1 MNRARVVVGA
11 DGSAAGTAAVRW
23 AATEARL
30 RDTDLEVILAYRWQM
45 PGRHFTTSGALQ
57 RAADEQARSIIEASV
72 AHARSAAPGLA
83 VHGTAVLGY
92 PAEVLLKSARDA
104 ELLVVGS
111 RGLGGFRGLLLGSVG
126 AQVATHASCPVVV
139 VRGRAT
145 TTGPVV
151 VGVDESASA
160 RVATAL
166 AFEETAVRRH
176 AMLLAVTAYTAP
188 LLPMT
193 IGTPPLG
200 YDQSELETV
209 IRRSQAVELAEWR
222 EKYPDVVVDGE
233 VVTGNPAEVL
243 VAKSRHAQLV
253 VVGTHS
259 QGAVGALLLGSVGLR
274 LLHHADCPVLVAR
287 R

>member
-30 RDTDLEVILAYRWQM
+30 RGTDLEVILAYHWQM

-57 RAADEQARSIIEASV
+57 RAADEQARSIIEASITQ
-72 AHARSAAPGLA
+72 ARSAAPGLA

-92 PAEVLLKSARDA
+92 PAEILQTAARDA

-139 VRGRAT
+139 VRGRTVA
-145 TTGPVV
+145 TGPVV

-166 AFEETAVRRH
+166 AFEETALRRH
-176 AMLLAVTAYTAP
+176 ATLLAVTAYTAP
-188 LLPMT
+188 LPPMT
-193 IGTPPLG
+193 VGTPPLG

-209 IRRSQAVELAEWR
+209 IRRSQAVELADWR

-243 VAKSRHAQLV
+243 VAMSRRAQLI

-259 QGAVGALLLGSVGLR
+259 QGAVEALLLGSVGLR

>member
-1 MNRARVVVGA
+1 M
-11 DGSAAGTAAVRW
+11 
-23 AATEARL
+23 
-30 RDTDLEVILAYRWQM
+30 
-45 PGRHFTTSGALQ
+45 
-57 RAADEQARSIIEASV
+57 
-72 AHARSAAPGLA
+72 
-83 VHGTAVLGY
+83 
-92 PAEVLLKSARDA
+92 
-104 ELLVVGS
+104 VGS
-111 RGLGGFRGLLLGSVG
+111 RGLSGFRGLLLGSVG

-139 VRGRAT
+139 VRGRTT

-166 AFEETAVRRH
+166 AFEETALRRN

-188 LLPMT
+188 LLLMT
-193 IGTPPLG
+193 IGTPPLD

-209 IRRSQAVELAEWR
+209 IRRSQTVELAEWR
-222 EKYPDVVVDGE
+222 EKHPDVVVDGE

-259 QGAVGALLLGSVGLR
+259 QGAVGARSASPPCQRCSCWSWSPWWAPTWRWWKG
-274 LLHHADCPVLVAR
+274 
-287 R
+287 